1 MVGKVLLLGD
11 EDTIVLSH
19 TSAVVKDTPVYLNG
33 IGVALPQTSSDAN
46 LPVAY
51 KLEGLVCAT
60 VAESIAVAVGNNVFY
75 DSAAGKVVL
84 LKPTA
89 GFYLGVAVTAG
100 TGNADGTVGVDVLI
114 NKVSDGFGNYQS
126 VNIYGGTLL
135 EQRSVVAGA
144 DSAVTLTAANIKSG
158 IITQT
163 PSAARAITLPAA
175 ADLLALFPN
184 AVVGSSFEIIVINL
198 AANTHVITMTASG
211 TFTIV
216 GLATV
221 QPATSATFR
230 VVFTNVSTAA
240 VVAYRA

>member
-19 TSAVVKDTPVYLNG
+19 TSAVVKDTPIYLNG
-33 IGVALPQTSSDAN
+33 IGVALPQCSSDAN

-51 KLEGLVCAT
+51 KLKGLVSVT
-60 VAESIAVAVGNNVFY
+60 VAESIVIAIGDNVFY
-75 DSAAGKVVL
+75 DSAAGKAVL
-84 LKPTA
+84 LRPTA
-89 GFYLGVAVTAG
+89 GFYLGVAVTGG
-100 TGNADGTVGVDVLI
+100 TGTATGTVGVDVII
-114 NKVSDGFGNYQS
+114 NKVSDGMGNFQS
-126 VNIYGGTLL
+126 VNIYGGTIL
-135 EQRSVVAGA
+135 EQRAVVAGA

-175 ADLLALFPN
+175 ADLLTLFPR